1 MFSRRFPRSASLAG
15 VSQAIILISSLGL
28 VAGTSFA
35 KDGTP
40 KSSERQTEQRPVARL
55 IGSPRQQIPQSTR
68 ARLVSRMTTPQPAS
82 YRPAPSYAPAATYAR
97 AATPM
102 ASFDATGDERRAFDL
117 VNAERQKR
125 GLRPLVWDASLARLA
140 RYHSATMARDGVLS
154 HTDGD
159 GLDLSGRA
167 QVLGLHGWRALGEN
181 IAYNQGFSDPTA
193 FAVERW
199 MISQAHRENILNG
212 GFTHAGLGIARAADG
227 RIFFTQVFMER

>member
-1 MFSRRFPRSASLAG
+1 VF
-15 VSQAIILISSLGL
+15 QAFILISSLGL

-35 KDGTP
+35 KIGNGTP
-40 KSSERQTEQRPVARL
+40 KSSERQTEPRPVARL
-55 IGSPRQQIPQSTR
+55 IGSPRQQVPQSTR
-68 ARLVSRMTTPQPAS
+68 ARMVARMTTPQPAS
-82 YRPAPSYAPAATYAR
+82 YTPATTYAPAATP
-97 AATPM
+97 AT
-102 ASFDATGDERRAFDL
+102 SFNTTGDERRAFDL

-140 RYHSATMARDGVLS
+140 RYHSATMAHDGVLS

-167 QVLGLHGWRALGEN
+167 QVLGLRGWRALGEN

-199 MISQAHRENILNG
+199 MISPGHRENILNG
-212 GFTHAGLGIARAADG
+212 GFTHAGVGIARAADG

>member
-15 VSQAIILISSLGL
+15 VSQAIILISSLSL
-28 VAGTSFA
+28 VAGASFA

-55 IGSPRQQIPQSTR
+55 IGSPRQQVPQSTR
-68 ARLVSRMTTPQPAS
+68 ARLVSRMTTPQPTS
-82 YRPAPSYAPAATYAR
+82 YTPAQSYTPATSYART
-97 AATPM
+97 ATPA
-102 ASFDATGDERRAFDL
+102 ASFDATGDERRAFEL

-154 HTDGD
+154 HTDRD